1 VLRLLKSLSD
11 TVVDLA
17 KTRPTKVF
25 EAGFS
30 EFSKC
35 AKFHLLIP
43 PVCMKR

>member
-1 VLRLLKSLSD
+1 
-11 TVVDLA
+11 VDLA